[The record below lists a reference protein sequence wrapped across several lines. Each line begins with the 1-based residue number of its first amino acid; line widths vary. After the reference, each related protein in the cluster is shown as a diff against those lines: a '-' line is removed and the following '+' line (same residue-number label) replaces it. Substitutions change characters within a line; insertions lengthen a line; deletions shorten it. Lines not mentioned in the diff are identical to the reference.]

1 MNSPDENTSTYVEK
15 RALLLLLVAVTVA
28 LGGILFPFYAA
39 IMRGSIIALLFA
51 LIYLWLLT

>member
-1 MNSPDENTSTYVEK
+1 MNSSDENTSTYVEK

-39 IMRGSIIALLFA
+39 IMRGLIIALLFA
-51 LIYLWLLT
+51 LIYRWLLT

>member
-15 RALLLLLVAVTVA
+15 RALLLLLVAVTIA

-39 IMRGSIIALLFA
+39 IMWGSIIALLFA
-51 LIYLWLLT
+51 LIYRWLLT